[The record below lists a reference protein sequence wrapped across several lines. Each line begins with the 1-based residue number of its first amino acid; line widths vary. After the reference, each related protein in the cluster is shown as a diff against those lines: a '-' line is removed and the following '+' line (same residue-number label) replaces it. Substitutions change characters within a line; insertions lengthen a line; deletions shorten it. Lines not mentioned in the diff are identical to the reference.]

1 MILQK
6 VLIVKTKLIKLTKTF
21 QNQAEK
27 STEPINDNKNI
38 LIFNELSFFFWNLD
52 KRVAVTIT
60 NVGFKNSDG
69 CIEKP

>member
-1 MILQK
+1 MNYL
-6 VLIVKTKLIKLTKTF
+6 
-21 QNQAEK
+21 
-27 STEPINDNKNI
+27 
-38 LIFNELSFFFWNLD
+38 FFWNLD